1 MAMNEAELLQL
12 KEKIDSAKTQVAEY
26 EGEKKSIIASLLE
39 HFDCRTLKEAEAK
52 ATKLQDEIDN
62 MQLDLE
68 GGIAEIEE
76 KYREIR

>member
-52 ATKLQDEIDN
+52 AAKLQDEIDTA
-62 MQLDLE
+62 QAELDK
-68 GGIAEIEE
+68 GIADIEE
-76 KYREIR
+76 KYGKIR